1 MTFAV
6 KGKAFRPYSIPKN
19 DFISYV
25 FDNNYYI
32 CQYKQ
37 VKQKDMNYYELTFTY
52 DSPIEIS
59 IINDVLAAELGEI
72 GFESFTENENGLSG
86 YISDQLYNVK
96 SLQEK
101 LAAFP
106 LENVEI
112 HYTESLVESK
122 DWNEE
127 WEKNYF
133 KPIRIGK
140 DCIIR
145 ASFHE
150 HEPGYTYNIIID
162 PKMAFGTGNHE
173 TTYLMISEMLKLD
186 LAGKELL
193 DMGCGTAVLAIL
205 ARMKGA
211 GRVVAIDIDEWAY
224 NNALENIRLNNTDDI
239 QVALGGAEQIASAG
253 QFDIVFANINRN
265 ILLNDIRHYNDYMKP
280 GAQLFMSGFYVQ
292 DIPTIEEEC
301 KRNRLTLLS
310 HTEKNNWVA
319 VKVQKP

>member
-1 MTFAV
+1 
-6 KGKAFRPYSIPKN
+6 
-19 DFISYV
+19 
-25 FDNNYYI
+25 
-32 CQYKQ
+32 
-37 VKQKDMNYYELTFTY
+37 MNYYELTFTY
-52 DSPIEIS
+52 VSPIEVS
-59 IINDVLAAELGEI
+59 ILNDVLAAELGEI
-72 GFESFTENENGLSG
+72 GFESFTENDNGLQG
-86 YISDQLYNVK
+86 YISDTIYNVEELK
-96 SLQEK
+96 EK
-101 LAAFP
+101 LASFP

-112 HYTESLVESK
+112 RYTESLVESK

-150 HEPGYTYNIIID
+150 DEPGYAYTIIID

-186 LAGKELL
+186 LNGKELL

-211 GRVVAIDIDEWAY
+211 ARVVAIDIDQWAY
-224 NNALENIRLNNTDDI
+224 DNALENIRLNHTDKI
-239 QVALGGAEQIASAG
+239 QVALGGAEQIPAAG
-253 QFDIVFANINRN
+253 QFDLVFANINRN
-265 ILLNDIRHYNDYMKP
+265 ILLADIRHYNACMKP
-280 GAQLFMSGFYVQ
+280 GALLYMSGFYTQ
-292 DIPTIEEEC
+292 DIPAIEEEC
-301 KRNRLTLLS
+301 NRNGLTLLS

-319 VKVQKP
+319 VKVQKA